1 MEQFINKLFSKI
13 PTSIQQVT
21 NYDFQPIIA
30 RTAYHAD
37 RSAHAVVVV
46 VIALL
51 LTGDLTLQSL
61 FEPVKW
67 ALESLLNLLPSAD
80 V

>member
-1 MEQFINKLFSKI
+1 MQQFINRLFSRI

-21 NYDFQPIIA
+21 NYDFQPMITKA
-30 RTAYHAD
+30 AYHTD

-51 LTGDLTLQSL
+51 LTGDLTLESL
-61 FEPVKW
+61 FQPIGWVLQS
-67 ALESLLNLLPSAD
+67 ALDLLPVSDA
-80 V
+80 